1 MNGEYKEQ
9 LPFGVGD
16 LIVTKEKYYIEFYFL
31 GPDLRYNGTLIR
43 IEKNEIDEYIEAFK
57 KNWEKYLE
65 LDAMRS
71 ILGNNFSTVG
81 LLKMDIRVGDLFNG
95 VFISSYHLP
104 LRSEFDVK
112 SIVESLCWAKQK
124 GPEIM
129 NRLFSL

>member
-16 LIVTKEKYYIEFYFL
+16 LIVTKEKYYIQFYFS

-43 IEKNEIDEYIEAFK
+43 IEKNEIDEYIEAFQ

-71 ILGNNFSTVG
+71 ILGNSFSTVG

-104 LRSEFDVK
+104 LRSEFDIK
-112 SIVESLCWAKQK
+112 SIVESLCWAKSK

-129 NRLFSL
+129 NRLFTL

>member
-1 MNGEYKEQ
+1 MNGEYKER

-16 LIVTKEKYYIEFYFL
+16 LIVTKERYYIQFYFS

-43 IEKNEIDEYIEAFK
+43 IEKNEIDEYIEAFQ

-95 VFISSYHLP
+95 VFIRSYHLP
-104 LRSEFDVK
+104 LRSEFDIK
-112 SIVESLCWAKQK
+112 SIVESLCWAKSK

-129 NRLFSL
+129 NRLFLL